1 MPREIDATFKQE
13 KARRENAPIFLYT
26 LEKYDG
32 INDLHL
38 AGFDE
43 DVVYNSVTYSRFPIS
58 HEFIGE
64 NNQGQIDQVKVRLSN
79 VSRLIQLYLEQFDFR
94 GKKVTIRMVWFN
106 QLSDPDAFMDDVFY
120 IDNYSADQ
128 NNVEFTLTGKF
139 DVLGVDLP
147 ARRYSRNYCSWKF
160 KSQECGYAGSET
172 SCNKTKQ
179 RCKQLNN
186 YQRFG
191 AFPSVPTRRIYM
203 M

>member
-1 MPREIDATFKQE
+1 MPREIDSTFKSE
-13 KARRENAPIFLYT
+13 KAKRKNGPIFLYA

-32 INDLHL
+32 INDLYL

-43 DVVYNSVTYSRFPIS
+43 DIVYNGITYSRFPIT
-58 HEFIGE
+58 HEFVGE
-64 NNQGQIDQVKVRLSN
+64 NNQGQIDQLKVRLSN

-94 GKKVTIRMVWFN
+94 GKKVTIRMVWLN
-106 QLSDPDAFMDDVFY
+106 QLADPDAFMDDIFY

-147 ARRYSRNYCSWKF
+147 ARRYSRNYCAWKF
-160 KSQECGYAGSET
+160 KSTECGYAGSET
-172 SCNKTKQ
+172 TCNKTKQ

-191 AFPSVPTRRIYM
+191 AFPSVPTRRIYVM
-203 M
+203 